1 MSGSRFGVGLVAGVF
16 FALVVI
22 VVSGA
27 IASTSTPLYGTGSPS
42 SPAAT
47 TSSITLTTGTVT
59 GVFATSGNQTASTT
73 QSNQNSLGSLNS
85 GGTNPATAQ
94 VSSSLP
100 RFSSELATMNQL
112 STPARALLLAPVVI
126 AFLVGALLYRASL
139 ARRGREDS

>member
-47 TSSITLTTGTVT
+47 TSASTTTGTVT

-85 GGTNPATAQ
+85 VGTSPATAQ
-94 VSSSLP
+94 GSSSLP

-139 ARRGREDS
+139 ARRRQEDS